1 MPKYETIENHIERR
15 TYIKGKFKGKF
26 IGYFDPRK
34 SDVKHENF
42 YDLEVISGEIKT
54 TKKKSNIRHWETG
67 EPEKFQNIQ
76 KFLTKLPENLPL
88 EITYENGETKIYNV
102 NLNDKKLTNYKLSS
116 QIYENNKVFGDIS
129 GSISGYLKHFDIEY
143 VEVEIDDKKTEK
155 TTLPKLPDKV
165 KTKKQTGNTELN
177 GNYKRWE
184 YYYSDKSK
192 YWGSWEKQY
201 KTNSDFSFWETLGLI
216 IQIIVAG
223 IIIIPLLIFGWKIIL
238 PIAILIGLIYLIS
251 LLSNVILNLFK
262 WFFRFAGIGILVLT
276 IFGIISLFSN
286 HLKTTVSKQNLD
298 FDNEKEI
305 SETKL
310 NPIIGDSIIS
320 HHRIWQDY
328 TNQLYETDLE
338 IRMSDYLDASQ
349 LRNNLSIPLNNTTQ
363 YNRIVSTIHN
373 YDINK
378 LDLIYLKLDSLQ
390 SQNILNKIQF
400 AEVIVSLIQD
410 IPYSLILSD
419 ACDASIYNDEFIK
432 EYLNGDGNCLSNTRY
447 GLLTPVE
454 FMSTLKGDC
463 DTRTLLLFTILNHYN
478 YDVVML
484 SSELYKHSIIG
495 INLPYQGISKLINGK
510 KYIVWET
517 TQKGSP
523 PGLISREISDMRFWN
538 ISLISNK
545 NLSI

>member
-54 TKKKSNIRHWETG
+54 AKKKSSIRHWETG
-67 EPEKFQNIQ
+67 EPKKFQNIQ

-88 EITYENGETKIYNV
+88 EITYENGETKTYNV
-102 NLNDKKLTNYKLSS
+102 NLNDKKLSNYKLSN
-116 QIYENNKVFGDIS
+116 QVYENNKVFGDIS

-143 VEVEIDDKKTEK
+143 EVVEKIEK
-155 TTLPKLPDKV
+155 TIVPILPDKV
-165 KTKKQTGNTELN
+165 KTKKQTGNTELK

-238 PIAILIGLIYLIS
+238 PIAILIGIIYLIS

-262 WFFRFAGIGILVLT
+262 WFFRFAGIAILVLT

-286 HLKTTVSKQNLD
+286 SLKTTASKQNLD

-328 TNQLYETDLE
+328 SNQFYETDLE
-338 IRMSDYLDASQ
+338 IRLSDYRDASQ

-378 LDLIYLKLDSLQ
+378 LDLVYLKLDSLQ

-410 IPYSLILSD
+410 IPYSLILSN

-432 EYLNGDGNCLSNTRY
+432 EYLNGNGNCLSNTRY

-478 YDVVML
+478 YDVAML

-538 ISLISNK
+538 ISLISNN